1 MPTPHCG
8 SCVGSGDEGIW
19 MKRSLGMVLGCGL
32 LTICPSLGIC
42 AYASPSGAS
51 SPLPTTSTLFA
62 EAIADA
68 GNAGW
73 VHEETVDA
81 GNGHRVSM
89 VDDIG
94 TSSGRQVID
103 DNGGHMTVLVMD
115 GATYVEGDTEA
126 LEHDLDAP
134 PQDATELA
142 GRWLSIPPGNP
153 LFKPV
158 SDAVTLE
165 SDFSQVRF
173 NGPLKRGAEERID
186 GTATI
191 PITGTL
197 AGTPH
202 HERVA
207 ATLYVSTGDRPLPIE
222 LRASGHGLSEE
233 TEWTH
238 WGHAVVINA
247 PSAVVSLGG
256 GGGSAS
262 V

>member
-1 MPTPHCG
+1 
-8 SCVGSGDEGIW
+8 

-202 HERVA
+202 HERVRGNSLRVYRGSA
-207 ATLYVSTGDRPLPIE
+207 APN
-222 LRASGHGLSEE
+222 RASSVRTRPQRRDRVDTLGSRGGHQRPFGCGVA
-233 TEWTH
+233 W
-238 WGHAVVINA
+238 WRRR
-247 PSAVVSLGG
+247 
-256 GGGSAS
+256 
-262 V
+262 